1 MLFKK
6 HKYES
11 VFVLFGALFYVF
23 ILLICTGTLTS
34 GYHLADD
41 HQILLNSKR
50 FQDGIYTWK
59 TFFHEGLFSYF
70 EEGIRFRPLYSTL
83 RLLRSYLLG
92 TNYTAWSVLVGM
104 EIVGCIILAY
114 YIARNLGADIF
125 ASTLAAVFIVTG
137 EQGEIW
143 WRLGPQE
150 PTGLLMCLSCMLLIQ
165 KFQAEQKLWKEILII
180 IFAFLM
186 AASKE
191 SFTILLPAMILF
203 AIGYDIWFN
212 HSCCFSSDL
221 KNAIRKNRWI
231 IIILV
236 VLLCINL
243 YVIVFKIGILSIEY
257 AGIDTTLGISG
268 YIEKIKKIL
277 FGDNMKPYLL
287 LQIISLGGMVI
298 ALLKKTKDEIIESVK
313 KNGILIV
320 SLVAIE
326 AVELVLYTK
335 SGMWGR
341 YLVPFTLGI
350 AFFNIAFLAAGFKN
364 KWFKSFFYTVTLC
377 MIIYLYYG
385 VWNSGIAFAE
395 QGRNLAE
402 GFSKIEMSIEP
413 DQLIV
418 SCMDMGGE
426 WDYSFAHYAKIEMGM
441 KNVYSWNE
449 GSGFFSFY
457 LENERS
463 ISDMLE
469 ADCLIIPENRS
480 IGDFVENVDG
490 YVLLFDIGY
499 GKIYEKVEI

>member
-1 MLFKK
+1 MSLKGK
-6 HKYES
+6 KYEAFL
-11 VFVLFGALFYVF
+11 VVFGALLYVF

-41 HQILLNSKR
+41 HEILLLSDR
-50 FQDGIYTWK
+50 FHKGIYTWK
-59 TFFHEGLFSYF
+59 TFFHDGLFSYF

-114 YIARNLGADIF
+114 YIARNLGANILSS
-125 ASTLAAVFIVTG
+125 ALAAVFIVTG

-165 KFQAEQKLWKEILII
+165 KFQEEPKIWKDILII

-203 AIGYDIWFN
+203 AVGYDIWLY
-212 HSCCFSSDL
+212 HSCCFGRDL
-221 KNAIRKNRWI
+221 KNAVRKNRWI
-231 IIILV
+231 IGILT

-243 YVIVFKIGILSIEY
+243 YVIVFRIGILSIEY
-257 AGIDTTLGISG
+257 AGIDTTLGIPG

-287 LQIISLGGMVI
+287 LQIITFLGLI
-298 ALLKKTKDEIIESVK
+298 IILLKKKKDEILESVK
-313 KNGILIV
+313 KSGILIV
-320 SLVAIE
+320 SLVAIG

-341 YLVPFTLGI
+341 YFVPFTLGVS
-350 AFFNIAFLAAGFKN
+350 FLNIAFLSTGFKN
-364 KWFKSFFYTVTLC
+364 KWFKSFFYSVALC

-385 VWNSGIAFAE
+385 VWNSGTAFAE

-426 WDYSFAHYAKIEMGM
+426 LDYSFAHYAKIQMGM

-449 GSGFFSFY
+449 GSGFFSLY
-457 LENERS
+457 QENEKS
-463 ISDMLE
+463 ISNMLE
-469 ADCLIIPENRS
+469 ADCLIIPENKS
-480 IGDFVENVDG
+480 IGDFVENIDS